1 MPIIR
6 VSLLEGWTMEQKA
19 QVTHE
24 LTEGLVS
31 VLGEVSRPF
40 IYVVVD
46 EMQAGAV
53 AFAGKVIT
61 HEMNQEAL
69 ALSARQRQTVV
80 DARRTEQAYAALA
93 GGDAGEIARYWTQDV
108 TWSVPGSHRLAGTKH
123 GLEELRAYHR
133 ERAELSGG
141 TFRSERRRA
150 LIDGDT
156 AVIRS
161 RETAARVDGDGR
173 DLSVDA
179 LHTLVWRD
187 GRVTAGS
194 EAYAGEDAA
203 ANEVF
208 WS

>member
-53 AFAGKVIT
+53 SFAGNVVT

-69 ALSARQRQTVV
+69 ALSARQRRTVV
-80 DARRTEQAYAALA
+80 NAQRTEDAYRALED
-93 GGDAGEIARYWTQDV
+93 GDADEIARHWAEDV
-108 TWSVPGSHRLAGTKH
+108 TWSVPGTHPLAGTRH
-123 GLEELRAYHR
+123 GVEALIAYR
-133 ERAELSGG
+133 TRRAELTGG
-141 TFRSERRRA
+141 TLAAQRHRA
-150 LIDGDT
+150 LIDGRT
-156 AVIRS
+156 AVVRS
-161 RETAARVDGDGR
+161 RETAVRDGAEQRSLAVD
-173 DLSVDA
+173 V
-179 LHTLVWRD
+179 LHTLVWQD
-187 GRVTAGS
+187 GRIIEGS
-194 EAYAGEDAA
+194 EAYGGEAA
-203 ANEVF
+203 SEHDTF
-208 WS
+208 WR

>member
-53 AFAGKVIT
+53 AFAGNVIT
-61 HEMNQEAL
+61 DEMNQEAL
-69 ALSARQRQTVV
+69 ALSARQRTTVV
-80 DARRTEQAYAALA
+80 NAQRTEQAYAALA
-93 GGDAGEIARYWTQDV
+93 SGDAEEIAQYWAKDV
-108 TWSVPGSHRLAGTKH
+108 TWSVPGAHPLAGTKR
-123 GLEELRAYHR
+123 GLDELRAY
-133 ERAELSGG
+133 EQQRAQLSGG
-141 TFRSERRRA
+141 TFSSERLQA

-156 AVIRS
+156 ALVRS
-161 RETAARVDGDGR
+161 RDTAVRADRGARSLAVD
-173 DLSVDA
+173 V
-179 LHTLVWRD
+179 LHTLTWCD

-194 EAYAGEDAA
+194 EAYAGPNAA
-203 ANEVF
+203 ANDSF